1 MRKSV
6 ITLFIMSLAVCA
18 SAQTHVQHDCCSPM
32 TRQHKQVAE
41 GCDSAIDHSDI
52 SPSTLIIFYS
62 GKNKRVLKAA
72 RKIGAEVIYTYT
84 SFNAIAVRKPDAW
97 TLELTK
103 VYFERIKG
111 VMQVNYD
118 RICHLDTLSEPLF

>member
-1 MRKSV
+1 MRKFV

-18 SAQTHVQHDCCSPM
+18 SAPTHVPHDCCSPM
-32 TRQHKQVAE
+32 IRQHKQVEE

-62 GKNKRVLKAA
+62 GKNKRLLKAA
-72 RKIGAEVIYTYT
+72 RKIGAEVIYTYK

-97 TLELTK
+97 TLEQTK
-103 VYFERIKG
+103 DYFERIKG

-118 RICHLDTLSEPLF
+118 LICHLDTLSEPSF

>member
-6 ITLFIMSLAVCA
+6 LTLFIMSLVVCA

-41 GCDSAIDHSDI
+41 GCDSAINHSDI

-72 RKIGAEVIYTYT
+72 RKIGAEVIYIYT

-97 TLELTK
+97 TLEQTK
-103 VYFERIKG
+103 GYFERIKG

-118 RICHLDTLSEPLF
+118 HICHLDRLSEPLF